1 MSGLVTGHLLSRMSS
16 LPDES
21 ALLEL
26 AEAQASRVTPMGR
39 AAPKHLDLTSPDPVS
54 LAGIPAYPNASP
66 RALARLTTVV
76 GVPLSASWFSTDDS
90 PDQVIAFYEDQFRT
104 EEHATSHRD
113 GQGIGYVAY
122 RQDRDLDDGGVDS
135 VLRMITVVPQRGS
148 TLVLVSNSQPQ
159 RLLGASPD
167 VPAEIALPAGAI
179 DPRVIES
186 SALEG
191 GGVMVSAS
199 MNAELQTV
207 SSEMR
212 ERLAAQGWSVDLPTS
227 EGSNALVATRD
238 GARQLVWL
246 EQRAGAA
253 TTIVVQLQPGV
264 RR

>member
-1 MSGLVTGHLLSRMSS
+1 
-16 LPDES
+16 
-21 ALLEL
+21 
-26 AEAQASRVTPMGR
+26 
-39 AAPKHLDLTSPDPVS
+39 
-54 LAGIPAYPNASP
+54 
-66 RALARLTTVV
+66 
-76 GVPLSASWFSTDDS
+76 
-90 PDQVIAFYEDQFRT
+90 
-104 EEHATSHRD
+104 
-113 GQGIGYVAY
+113 
-122 RQDRDLDDGGVDS
+122 
-135 VLRMITVVPQRGS
+135 MITVVPQRGS